1 MGLYPILAKNEY
13 CNREQYYRGV
23 LPYLR
28 RIISCIKRDG
38 YHPCDQWSA
47 GMKKYWRHSMSLN
60 IGIIPYYYD
69 PIENGKDPC
78 KLPTNAIIIVGCDD
92 TSKIQLGDLI
102 PLEATPRQSNCAIFL
117 SITSVLACDH
127 DYISCIKRDGFHPCD
142 QWNAGM
148 NKYWRHS
155 MSLNIGIIPYYYDPI
170 ENGKDPCKLPTNAII
185 IVGCDDTSK
194 IQLGDLIPLE
204 ATPRQSNCA
213 IFLSITSVLAC
224 DHDYGGV
231 AKILPSV
238 IHNMNQYINPGYSL
252 YSGSPDGTGC
262 AFLLL
267 HDAKFYPSLGYN
279 HAAHFNQF

>member
-28 RIISCIKRDG
+28 RI
-38 YHPCDQWSA
+38 
-47 GMKKYWRHSMSLN
+47 
-60 IGIIPYYYD
+60 
-69 PIENGKDPC
+69 
-78 KLPTNAIIIVGCDD
+78 
-92 TSKIQLGDLI
+92 
-102 PLEATPRQSNCAIFL
+102 
-117 SITSVLACDH
+117 
-127 DYISCIKRDGFHPCD
+127 ISCIKRDGFHPCD

-279 HAAHFNQF
+279 HAAHFNQFWLYLDHSQDREVDTSMEEVKLLA